1 MLNLFL
7 VILSPQLNCHHLFP
21 RYDNEF
27 GYSHR
32 VADLLL
38 YMHSKE

>member
-1 MLNLFL
+1 MYVFFLF
-7 VILSPQLNCHHLFP
+7 NY

-38 YMHSKE
+38 HMHSKE

>member
-1 MLNLFL
+1 MLFL
-7 VILSPQLNCHHLFP
+7 SLQNQTVTFSFCSLS